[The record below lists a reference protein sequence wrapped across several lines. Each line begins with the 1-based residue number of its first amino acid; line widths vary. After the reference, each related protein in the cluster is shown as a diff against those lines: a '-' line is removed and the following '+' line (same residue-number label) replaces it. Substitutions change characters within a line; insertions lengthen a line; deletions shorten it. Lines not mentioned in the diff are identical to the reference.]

1 MLLGNPDLF
10 FIEGKQVADQ
20 YVEPESISLVFLK
33 HVHV

>member
-1 MLLGNPDLF
+1 MLLNNPDLF

-20 YVEPESISLVFLK
+20 QVEPESISLVFLK